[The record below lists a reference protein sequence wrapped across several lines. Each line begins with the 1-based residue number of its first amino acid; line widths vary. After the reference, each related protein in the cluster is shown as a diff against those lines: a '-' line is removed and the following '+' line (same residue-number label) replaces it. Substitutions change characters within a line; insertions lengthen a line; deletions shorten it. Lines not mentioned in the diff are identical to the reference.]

1 MAEREDELALLGVL
15 EASLGGR
22 QRALAGLH
30 VDELTMRKAMTEMI
44 ALERSIGERADEDRA
59 HARAGPRHR
68 RPGRVD
74 PALVVAGA
82 LFVIALVVVLL
93 QVW

>member
-1 MAEREDELALLGVL
+1 
-15 EASLGGR
+15 
-22 QRALAGLH
+22 
-30 VDELTMRKAMTEMI
+30 
-44 ALERSIGERADEDRA
+44 
-59 HARAGPRHR
+59 
-68 RPGRVD
+68 VD